1 MTRRKTK
8 LTFIANDTER
18 KTSYKK
24 RKKSLLKKTEE
35 LSTLCG
41 IEACAIVYGPDDP
54 QPETWPSEAGVK
66 NVLGK
71 FSTIPEWEQGK
82 KMANQESFIAE
93 SIQKGRD
100 KVKKIGKDNKEKEM
114 TMFMYQCFNTGT
126 VHPDNNM
133 AIADLN
139 VLSSVIEQKL
149 RDISRRM
156 ETLNVNETTPQQP
169 EMQTPALP
177 VAPEETTTTPLN
189 YGPDESDV
197 NADPLESQWFMDLLN
212 GNGDETPMTP
222 FGDVN
227 LPL

>member
-82 KMANQESFIAE
+82 KIKHRS
-93 SIQKGRD
+93 
-100 KVKKIGKDNKEKEM
+100 
-114 TMFMYQCFNTGT
+114 
-126 VHPDNNM
+126 
-133 AIADLN
+133 L
-139 VLSSVIEQKL
+139 
-149 RDISRRM
+149 
-156 ETLNVNETTPQQP
+156 
-169 EMQTPALP
+169 
-177 VAPEETTTTPLN
+177 
-189 YGPDESDV
+189 
-197 NADPLESQWFMDLLN
+197 
-212 GNGDETPMTP
+212 GNGIHQSLFNKQRPREVTCH
-222 FGDVN
+222 
-227 LPL
+227 